1 MIPLERERSLAD
13 AETVIRAFVSR
24 QGWRIRIQAHG
35 ERLQSTVCTLHD
47 GDDEVIASGFGKG
60 DGEAARV
67 GAIYEA
73 VEHLYTNAPPA
84 GERIDFVPSIDLFR
98 DPRYAGLPFLSAFE
112 QNPQQ
117 RLACRTYRPFF
128 DDGDAVPVPLFLTFP
143 NYLEKLPAEDDFDYS
158 SVIRYGSNSGI
169 AIGASVEEA
178 AVHAIGE
185 LVERDSWSLF
195 LVAHFLG
202 EPASLGS
209 VIDPQSLPPQVA
221 AIHAAASAQLGR
233 GIVLIEVTSDLGFPA
248 FIATTDRILDDEVV
262 YPSGFGASLYAAHA
276 AIRALTELVQ
286 CVGIR
291 EQLPSMHEYSRLA
304 LDALAEYRKLRDCAY
319 FQVSTE
325 RLETVD
331 WSHPTREVQTPKAL
345 LRDMVSLL
353 QRKGIHLYH
362 AINHRQGDDFC
373 VVSCVSFE
381 LERFL
386 LVASGIAMA
395 PGKRGMDLLAGKLQ
409 VPALE
414 RAG

>member
-1 MIPLERERSLAD
+1 MIPLERERTLVD
-13 AETVIRAFVSR
+13 AERIARAFVDR
-24 QGWRIRIQAHG
+24 QGWRIRSQAHG

-67 GAIYEA
+67 GALYEA
-73 VEHLYTNAPPA
+73 IEHLYTNEPPA
-84 GERIDFVPSIDLFR
+84 GEPIAFVRSLELHR
-98 DPRYAGLPFLSAFE
+98 HPRYAGLPFLSAFE
-112 QNPQQ
+112 QHPQQ
-117 RLACRTYRPFF
+117 RLACRSYRGF
-128 DDGDAVPVPLFLTFP
+128 DDGDDQVPVPLFLTYP
-143 NYLEKLPAEDDFDYS
+143 NYLDKLPAEDDFDYS

-169 AIGASVEEA
+169 AIGASLEEA

-195 LVAHFLG
+195 LIAHYLG
-202 EPASLGS
+202 EPASFGLA
-209 VIDPQSLPPQVA
+209 VDPHSLPAQVA
-221 AIHAAASAQLGR
+221 AIHQAASRQLGR
-233 GIVLIEVTSDLGFPA
+233 GIVLIDVTSDLGVPA
-248 FIATTDRILDDEVV
+248 FIATTERMLPGEVV

-291 EQLPSMHEYSRLA
+291 DQLPSMHEYSRLA
-304 LDALAEYRKLRDCAY
+304 LDALSEYPKLRDCAY
-319 FQVSTE
+319 FRVAAD
-325 RLETVD
+325 RLDTVE
-331 WSHPTREVQTPKAL
+331 WSYPAREAQPPAQL
-345 LRDMVSLL
+345 LREMLARLRDH
-353 QRKGIHLYH
+353 GIRIYH
-362 AINHRQGDDFC
+362 AINHRQGDEFC

-395 PGKRGMDLLAGKLQ
+395 PGKRGMDLLAGRLQ
-409 VPALE
+409 VPALA